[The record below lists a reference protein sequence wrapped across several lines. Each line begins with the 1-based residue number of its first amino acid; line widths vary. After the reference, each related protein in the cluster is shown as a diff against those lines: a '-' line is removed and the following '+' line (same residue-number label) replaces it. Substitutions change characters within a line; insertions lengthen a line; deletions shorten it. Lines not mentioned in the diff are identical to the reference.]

1 MATEEQKK
9 ANLVRVY
16 MMTVEGLVK
25 GLWDLFGEGAY
36 AAMETF
42 GDELLE
48 VMQKEMGLEIGG
60 ENVHE
65 EIAEVGR
72 LFVDEFGFA
81 DKIELVEEDKG
92 HAVIHVDGCH
102 GYNLTKKLRA
112 LGIEHP
118 FTCPIMNVMRATIHK
133 NLGLE
138 VHEHVDARDDVRGSK
153 ITFKFEG

>member
-102 GYNLTKKLRA
+102 A
-112 LGIEHP
+112 
-118 FTCPIMNVMRATIHK
+118 
-133 NLGLE
+133 
-138 VHEHVDARDDVRGSK
+138 
-153 ITFKFEG
+153 